1 MVLGIVL
8 GRQLSYPLYH
18 ECLDLKLFLIIVK
31 KKKKKS
37 ILPVILQHAQFL
49 CFLGR
54 VVKGAAGTCIALDVY
69 LPPTFF
75 FLLLQEKKI
84 SSLF

>member
-8 GRQLSYPLYH
+8 GRQLSYTVPRMPGF
-18 ECLDLKLFLIIVK
+18 EIVLDHSKK

-37 ILPVILQHAQFL
+37 ILPVMLQHAQFL

-75 FLLLQEKKI
+75 FSFITGKKN
-84 SSLF
+84 F

>member
-1 MVLGIVL
+1 M
-8 GRQLSYPLYH
+8 
-18 ECLDLKLFLIIVK
+18 
-31 KKKKKS
+31 
-37 ILPVILQHAQFL
+37 LQHAQFL
-49 CFLGR
+49 CFLGS